1 MLQNLTARS
10 EDNQENC
17 VLYLRLHVVCNTLPI
32 VAIFI
37 LWPECCINT
46 LLQHYVLCT
55 LLDLCKQVSSSPEQI
70 RCNGSHAMFR
80 GVSLYSIC
88 ILGSNSIL
96 TVPGVFTHI

>member
-1 MLQNLTARS
+1 MLQSLTARS

-32 VAIFI
+32 VAM
-37 LWPECCINT
+37 WPECCINT
-46 LLQHYVLCT
+46 LLQHYGSCT
-55 LLDLCKQVSSSPEQI
+55 LLDLCKQVSSPEQI

-96 TVPGVFTHI
+96 TVPVVFTRI